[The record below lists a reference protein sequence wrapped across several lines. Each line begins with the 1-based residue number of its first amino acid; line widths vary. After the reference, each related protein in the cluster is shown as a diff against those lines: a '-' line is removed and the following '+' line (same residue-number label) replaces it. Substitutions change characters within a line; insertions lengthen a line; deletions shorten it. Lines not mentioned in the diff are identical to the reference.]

1 MDIWR
6 LSNTGVRNPLRIQ
19 GGLRAYA
26 NSSLVGDIRSREKEI
41 ALGNYLAGK
50 SILSNANDPDG
61 TYGRKW
67 RFVWN
72 AFGFTVTKAKNGISQ
87 ERLGDIDSIT
97 PLGKA
102 LMRADSLPA
111 VQECFLR
118 AMSVHMHD
126 TYDQRFFSPLRWTL
140 KVLLAIEKETGSA
153 SVNFNEFA
161 IYIQTSDPSMQVEQI
176 VSNILA
182 LRKRKEQST
191 AKKRFDSRA
200 YADAKIEQN
209 YNYKA
214 NNYKDY
220 GDMNIRY
227 LRASGMFQ
235 RKGRGIGILQERHSL
250 AVTLAAEQ
258 FSDEPLL
265 ARYRLL
271 YNIPPLPTD
280 SIEGAREA
288 LASLQAVLKS
298 QKIIYDMAQYKLDTV
313 SDINNARLNLQGLL
327 DRDRELAYASKQ
339 RDQWEEISDYME
351 LIMSRSERGRH
362 KTYDD
367 GTEIL
372 VPKDEVPA
380 YFEWVIWRSFLAI
393 DSLENKPYEVRS
405 FNIDQ
410 DFFPVNTAGGGRADL
425 VAEFEDCVICGEV
438 TLSSSSRQEAM
449 EGEPVR
455 RHVAD
460 LTELYHKPVYG
471 VFLANTVDTNTAE
484 TFRIGVWYLKDD
496 TRITLQIV
504 PFTLK
509 QYNTLF
515 RYMFESGNA
524 SPKTLVNLI
533 LKCSETRHNLTAPEW
548 KQCIDNLV
556 TDYVEQKNAQER
568 IVNESNYI
576 NKYVSQSQE
585 FAMVAENRAS
595 YNNGSGRE

>member
-19 GGLRAYA
+19 GGLRIYDG
-26 NSSLVGDIRSREKEI
+26 SPLVGDIGSKDKQI
-41 ALGNYLAGK
+41 ALGNYLASNG
-50 SILSNANDPDG
+50 ILNNAKDPDG

-72 AFGFTVTKAKNGISQ
+72 KFGFTVVQVKKNFGFKQ
-87 ERLGDIDSIT
+87 ESLGEADNIT
-97 PLGKA
+97 PLGRA
-102 LMRADSLPA
+102 FLRADSFPA
-111 VQECFLR
+111 MQECFLR
-118 AMSVHMHD
+118 SMSVHMHK
-126 TYDQRFFSPLRWTL
+126 TYDQRNFSPLRWTL
-140 KVLLAIEKETGSA
+140 KVLLALEDQTGSA
-153 SVNFNEFA
+153 FVNFNEFA
-161 IYIQTSDPSMQVEQI
+161 IYVQTSDPSMPVEQV
-176 VSNILA
+176 VSKILA
-182 LRKRKEQST
+182 LRKKKEQST
-191 AKKRFDSRA
+191 AKKIFDGKA
-200 YADAKIEQN
+200 YTNAKNEQGYPYQADN
-209 YNYKA
+209 YIQ
-214 NNYKDY
+214 Y
-220 GDMNIRY
+220 GDMNLRY
-227 LRASGMFQ
+227 LRVSGMFQ
-235 RKGRGIGILQERHSL
+235 RKGRGIGILQERHAL

-271 YNIPPLPTD
+271 YNIPSLPTD

-288 LASLQAVLKS
+288 LESLQDVLKS

-313 SDINNARLNLQGLL
+313 SDINNARLSLQSLL
-327 DRDRELAYASKQ
+327 DRDKELAYASKQ
-339 RDQWEEISDYME
+339 REQWEEISDYME
-351 LIMSRSERGRH
+351 LIMSRETI
-362 KTYDD
+362 KVYDD
-367 GTEIL
+367 GSEIS

-393 DSLENKPYEVRS
+393 DSLENKPYDVRS

-438 TLSSSSRQEAM
+438 TLSTSSRQEAM

-460 LTELYHKPVYG
+460 LTEKYHKPVYG

-515 RYMFESGNA
+515 CYMFKSGNA
-524 SPKTLVNLI
+524 SPKMLVDLI
-533 LKCSETRHNLTAPEW
+533 LQCSKTRHNLTAPEW
-548 KQCIDNLV
+548 KKSIDNLV
-556 TDYVEQKNAQER
+556 TDYVKQHNMREGLVYESKNY
-568 IVNESNYI
+568 NEYI
-576 NKYVSQSQE
+576 SQSQE
-585 FAMVAENRAS
+585 LAMVAENKDLCTS
-595 YNNGSGRE
+595 ESE

>member
-1 MDIWR
+1 MNIWR

-19 GGLRAYA
+19 GGLRVYA
-26 NSSLVGDIRSREKEI
+26 NSPFVGDIRSREKEI
-41 ALGNYLAGK
+41 ALGNYLA
-50 SILSNANDPDG
+50 SANILSNANDPDG

-72 AFGFTVTKAKNGISQ
+72 TFGFTVTQAKKGISQ
-87 ERLGDIDSIT
+87 ETLGDIDSIT

-118 AMSVHMHD
+118 AMSVHMYD
-126 TYDQRFFSPLRWTL
+126 TCDQRCFSPLRWTL
-140 KVLLAIEKETGSA
+140 KVLLALEKETGTA
-153 SVNFNEFA
+153 FANFNEFA
-161 IYIQTSDPSMQVEQI
+161 IYIQTSDPSMDVEQI
-176 VSNILA
+176 VANILA

-191 AKKRFDSRA
+191 AKRVFDRRA
-200 YADAKIEQN
+200 YADAKIEQD
-209 YNYKA
+209 YKYKADNYKE
-214 NNYKDY
+214 Y
-220 GDMNIRY
+220 GDMNTRY

-235 RKGRGIGILQERHSL
+235 RKGRGIGIVPERHSL
-250 AVTLAAEQ
+250 AVTLAAKQ
-258 FSDEPLL
+258 FSNELL
-265 ARYRLL
+265 LTRYQLL

-280 SIEGAREA
+280 NIDGAREA
-288 LASLQAVLKS
+288 LKSLQAVLKS
-298 QKIIYDMAQYKLDTV
+298 QRIVYDMAQYKLDTV
-313 SDINNARLNLQGLL
+313 SDINNARLSLQSLL
-327 DRDRELAYASKQ
+327 DRDKELTYAVKQ
-339 RDQWEEISDYME
+339 REQWEEISDYME
-351 LIMSRSERGRH
+351 LVMRRGGS
-362 KTYDD
+362 KSYAD
-367 GTEIL
+367 GNEIF

-380 YFEWVIWRSFLAI
+380 YFEWIIWRSFLAI
-393 DSLENKPYEVRS
+393 DSLENKPYDVRS

-438 TLSSSSRQEAM
+438 TLSTSSRQEAM

-460 LTELYHKPVYG
+460 LTEIYHKPVYG

-515 RYMFESGNA
+515 CYMFKSGNA
-524 SPKTLVNLI
+524 SPKTLVDLI

-548 KQCIDNLV
+548 KKCIDNMV
-556 TDYVEQKNAQER
+556 TDYVEQQKAREGL
-568 IVNESNYI
+568 VNESIHSTGYT
-576 NKYVSQSQE
+576 SQSQE
-585 FAMVAENRAS
+585 LAMVAENKSS
-595 YNNGSGRE
+595 YNNKKG

>member
-1 MDIWR
+1 MDIWK

-19 GGLRAYA
+19 GGLREYA
-26 NSSLVGDIRSREKEI
+26 NSPLVGDIRSREKEI
-41 ALGNYLAGK
+41 ALGNYLAAANLLNN
-50 SILSNANDPDG
+50 SNDPDG

-67 RFVWN
+67 RLAWN
-72 AFGFTVTKAKNGISQ
+72 TFGFTVIQVKNSFGFSQ
-87 ERLGDIDSIT
+87 ESLGDIDSIT
-97 PLGKA
+97 PMGKVF
-102 LMRADSLPA
+102 MHADSLPA

-118 AMSVHMHD
+118 AMSVPMHQ
-126 TYDQRFFSPLRWTL
+126 TYDERWFSPLRWTL

-191 AKKRFDSRA
+191 AKKRFDSKA

-265 ARYRLL
+265 SRYQLL

-280 SIEGAREA
+280 NIEGAREA

-327 DRDRELAYASKQ
+327 DRDKEMAYANKQ
-339 RDQWEEISDYME
+339 REQWEEISDYME
-351 LIMSRSERGRH
+351 LVMRRGGS
-362 KTYDD
+362 KVYDD
-367 GTEIL
+367 GNEIL

-380 YFEWVIWRSFLAI
+380 YLEWVIWRSFLAI

-425 VAEFEDCVICGEV
+425 VAEFEDCVVCGEV

-460 LTELYHKPVYG
+460 LTEIYQKPVYG

-556 TDYVEQKNAQER
+556 TDYVEQQNAREGL
-568 IVNESNYI
+568 VTESRYI
-576 NKYVSQSQE
+576 NEYVSQSQE
-585 FAMVAENRAS
+585 FAMVAENKAS
-595 YNNGSGRE
+595 YNSERE